1 MKLVN
6 LKCPEC
12 GAQLKVDPNR
22 QFVYC
27 EYCGT
32 KILLDKEEKTT
43 RIIDEAA
50 IRKAEAEE
58 KIRIQEIKVH
68 SDENKTDMIK
78 IVAIL
83 VAGLLLLFSPII
95 LDRLL
100 F

>member
-22 QFVYC
+22 EFVYC

-32 KILLDKEEKTT
+32 KILLDKEEKIT
-43 RIIDEAA
+43 RTIDEAE
-50 IRKAEAEE
+50 IRRAETEE
-58 KIRIQEIKVH
+58 KIRIQETKSSQIKFIFLGVL
-68 SDENKTDMIK
+68 SL
-78 IVAIL
+78 VLFIL
-83 VAGLLLLFSPII
+83 VFCMII
-95 LDRLL
+95 YMNNS

>member
-22 QFVYC
+22 EFVYC

-32 KILLDKEEKTT
+32 KILLDKEEKIT
-43 RIIDEAA
+43 RTIDEAA

-58 KIRIQEIKVH
+58 KIEIQKTKSDQQTLKFLGILSLVLVILIFCMIIYMNH
-68 SDENKTDMIK
+68 S
-78 IVAIL
+78 
-83 VAGLLLLFSPII
+83 F
-95 LDRLL
+95 
-100 F
+100 

>member
-22 QFVYC
+22 EFVYC

-32 KILLDKEEKTT
+32 KILLDKEE
-43 RIIDEAA
+43 RISRTIDEAA

-58 KIRIQEIKVH
+58 KIQIQKTKSDQQTLKFLGILSLVLVILIFCMIIYMNH
-68 SDENKTDMIK
+68 S
-78 IVAIL
+78 
-83 VAGLLLLFSPII
+83 F
-95 LDRLL
+95 
-100 F
+100 